1 MAAHWIVGLH
11 WELALLFG
19 SIMVVT
25 GPTVIGPLLRTVRPV
40 ARVASI
46 LRWEG
51 IVIDPIGALLAVLSY
66 ELIVALHSGSGLG
79 HSAFIF
85 GETVVAGVGAGAL
98 AGFIVGEVLRRNW
111 LADYLV
117 NVTVLASVFAV
128 FGLSTAL
135 LHESGLLAVTILGIW
150 LGNKK
155 GVPVEDIMEF
165 KETLSLMLLSAL
177 FIILAARMRF
187 DDLLM
192 LG

>member
-66 ELIVALHSGSGLG
+66 ELIRSEARRVGK
-79 HSAFIF
+79 
-85 GETVVAGVGAGAL
+85 ECVVRVDLVG
-98 AGFIVGEVLRRNW
+98 RR
-111 LADYLV
+111 
-117 NVTVLASVFAV
+117 
-128 FGLSTAL
+128 
-135 LHESGLLAVTILGIW
+135 II
-150 LGNKK
+150 KK
-155 GVPVEDIMEF
+155 KI
-165 KETLSLMLLSAL
+165 KKTN
-177 FIILAARMRF
+177 
-187 DDLLM
+187 
-192 LG
+192 

>member
-1 MAAHWIVGLH
+1 ML
-11 WELALLFG
+11 
-19 SIMVVT
+19 VT

-111 LADYLV
+111 QIGRAWCRERVCQYV
-117 NVTVLASVFAV
+117 
-128 FGLSTAL
+128 
-135 LHESGLLAVTILGIW
+135 
-150 LGNKK
+150 
-155 GVPVEDIMEF
+155 
-165 KETLSLMLLSAL
+165 
-177 FIILAARMRF
+177 
-187 DDLLM
+187 
-192 LG
+192 